1 MSICID
7 KLEENIS
14 SPCKNPLFAGKRR
27 KGWLFNRADISS
39 YTTSPTNDHIVEGI
53 MLASGAK
60 GYFIQADVKLPFNA
74 SVSAMNEGDYTND
87 FTHNVVCYIPN
98 DGADWRENIVNKIAN
113 GEFVVVLENKW
124 TGNNGD
130 NQFQIFGLQQGLL
143 AVSDVNEDAENG
155 GWNFTLQENG
165 TPMSGMYYWHTDEET
180 SRNDLDALAGG
191 GGGEDWTPKWFYV
204 EDASGAANTLTIKK
218 SNGALPDKVFEWSLD
233 KQNWTEITVTDTTG
247 VSLAVPANGRVYL
260 RGDSGSLT
268 HSNGNY
274 QTKMNCAAL
283 YNIGGDITTLISRH
297 GYQRNL
303 PDYCFKTLFS
313 DGSQG
318 KLTDVSALLF
328 TVRDIGTSALEQIF
342 RDNKQLTNGGCILD
356 FDSIKYGGLSGLFY
370 GCTALI
376 TPPTLP
382 AATLGSNCYNM
393 MFYGCTALTE
403 APVLP
408 AATLASSCYSQM
420 FRGCINLARV
430 EVYATTWVNQV
441 NWLDG
446 VAATGDFYNLG
457 GATIPTGTD
466 GIPSGWTE
474 HTQLP

>member
-7 KLEENIS
+7 KLSENIS
-14 SPCKNPLFAGKRR
+14 SPCSNPLFSGKRR

-39 YTTSPTNDHIVEGI
+39 YTTDPLNDHIVDNI
-53 MLASGAK
+53 TLASGAK

-180 SRNDLDALAGG
+180 SRNDLDTLAGG
-191 GGGEDWTPKWFYV
+191 GGGEGWTPKWFYV

-218 SNGALPDKVFEWSLD
+218 SNNALANKVFEWSYD

-260 RGDSGSLT
+260 RGD
-268 HSNGNY
+268 NGQLGQSSSY
-274 QTKMNCAAL
+274 YLSMNCSDI
-283 YNIGGDITTLISRH
+283 YKIGGDLSTLNSIH
-297 GYQRNL
+297 GYQIYTVSYCYCYLFNNSTTLTSASALIL
-303 PDYCFKTLFS
+303 PPIKMMTSCYEGLFS
-313 DGSQG
+313 GCSA
-318 KLTDVSALLF
+318 LTDAPELPARTLGDRCYYEMF
-328 TVRDIGTSALEQIF
+328 
-342 RDNKQLTNGGCILD
+342 K
-356 FDSIKYGGLSGLFY
+356 
-370 GCTALI
+370 GCTSL
-376 TPPTLP
+376 
-382 AATLGSNCYNM
+382 
-393 MFYGCTALTE
+393 TA

-408 AATLASSCYSQM
+408 ANATAYNCYVSM
-420 FRGCINLARV
+420 FQNCVLINRI
-430 EVYATTWVNQV
+430 EVHATTWNGNHTN

-446 VAATGDFYNLG
+446 VSPTGDFFNLG
-457 GATIPTGTD
+457 GATIPTGTN

>member
-218 SNGALPDKVFEWSLD
+218 SNNALDDKVFEWSLD

-260 RGDSGSLT
+260 RGENTSLNDRTGAFLTSIDCSSPFNVGGDLSTLIAKTGNQKTCANYCFRGLFQYSAVKDASQLILPALVLSGGCYQNLFNGCASLT
-268 HSNGNY
+268 
-274 QTKMNCAAL
+274 
-283 YNIGGDITTLISRH
+283 
-297 GYQRNL
+297 
-303 PDYCFKTLFS
+303 
-313 DGSQG
+313 
-318 KLTDVSALLF
+318 SAP
-328 TVRDIGTSALEQIF
+328 Q
-342 RDNKQLTNGGCILD
+342 
-356 FDSIKYGGLSGLFY
+356 
-370 GCTALI
+370 
-376 TPPTLP
+376 LP
-382 AATLGSNCYNM
+382 AL
-393 MFYGCTALTE
+393 
-403 APVLP
+403 
-408 AATLASSCYSQM
+408 TLASYCYGFM
-420 FRGCINLARV
+420 FEGCTSLTSAPILPAQLVSSNYYTSMFNNCALIDRI
-430 EVYATTWVNQV
+430 EIYATTWYNQN
-441 NWLDG
+441 NWLNG

-457 GATIPTGTD
+457 GATIPTGTN